1 MLGPAILWYVRI
13 LICCS
18 TITSKSQLPTKE
30 KINFILII
38 AIENPGDDVEITQT
52 VEESTI
58 DLYING
64 FFDTDTNKL
73 AEDQFCTNISQNCN
87 NLVKFYDGS
96 IWNFLPDMDVK
107 FESLFTKCIKM
118 NKDHHFDITTCG
130 QKLAGMVC
138 RLDCCKYLQN
148 INGLLMHE
156 QVGHS
161 GYTYLKNPNFGFF
174 QVPRLY
180 WQ

>member
-1 MLGPAILWYVRI
+1 MCFCYSA
-13 LICCS
+13 
-18 TITSKSQLPTKE
+18 
-30 KINFILII
+30 NFILII

-96 IWNFLPDMDVK
+96 VWNFLSDMDVK
-107 FESLFTKCIKM
+107 FESPFTKCIKM
-118 NKDHHFDITTCG
+118 NKDYHFDITTCG
-130 QKLAGMVC
+130 EKLAGMVC

-156 QVGHS
+156 
-161 GYTYLKNPNFGFF
+161 
-174 QVPRLY
+174 
-180 WQ
+180 